1 MTFGGP
7 NVTSIICEGDEV
19 KPFTVGTKEGCYH
32 YFSDASINVTGGIG
46 MFAGT
51 CLFVRAEDELRAVRR
66 ERLVIA

>member
-1 MTFGGP
+1 M
-7 NVTSIICEGDEV
+7 
-19 KPFTVGTKEGCYH
+19 GTKEGCYH